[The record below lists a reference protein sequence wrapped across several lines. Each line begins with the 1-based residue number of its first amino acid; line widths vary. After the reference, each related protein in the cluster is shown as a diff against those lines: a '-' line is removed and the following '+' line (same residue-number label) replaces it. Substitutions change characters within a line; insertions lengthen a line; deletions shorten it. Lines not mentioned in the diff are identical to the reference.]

1 MNVTLD
7 QLQAFVTVAR
17 LGSFTRAAKTL
28 HLSQPAVS
36 TQIRNLEDV
45 LGARLFDR
53 NTRSVALAPVGKE
66 LAPTL
71 ERILRDIDALATGAR
86 ERATTPHGI
95 VSVAALPSISSGLL
109 PVAIAQF
116 KDRFAGVS
124 VRLKDAVADRVLAM
138 VKAGDVDLGIAT
150 AIRADPEIEVTPLMA
165 DRMSVVFRPG
175 HPLEHKHRIALD
187 DLRPYPLILT
197 DRQSSVRTIVDRA
210 FEATGALPS
219 PAYEVTYMSTAIAL
233 VKAGLGIAILPSSA
247 ALEGKQ
253 LSRLKSR
260 PIQDESLTRNIG
272 VIRKT
277 GRSLSPAAERFA
289 EALANA
295 ARSFTTR

>member
-7 QLQAFVTVAR
+7 QLQAFVSVAR
-17 LGSFTRAAKTL
+17 LGSFTRAAKVL

-53 NTRSVALAPVGKE
+53 NTRSVALAPVGRE
-66 LAPTL
+66 LAPAL
-71 ERILRDIDALATGAR
+71 ERILRDLDALATTAR
-86 ERATTPHGI
+86 ERATTPHG
-95 VSVAALPSISSGLL
+95 VVDVAALPSISSGLL
-109 PVAIAQF
+109 PVAIARFKEQF
-116 KDRFAGVS
+116 PAAS
-124 VRLKDAVADRVLAM
+124 VRLKDAVADRVIAM
-138 VKAGDVDLGIAT
+138 VKAGEVDLGIAT
-150 AIRADPEIEVTPLMA
+150 SVRADPEIELAPLLA

-197 DRQSSVRTIVDRA
+197 DPQSSVRTIVDRA
-210 FEATGALPS
+210 FESSGALPS

-253 LSRLKSR
+253 LSRLRSR
-260 PIQDESLTRNIG
+260 PIRHEALTRNIG

-277 GRSLSPAAERFA
+277 GRSLSAAAERFA
-289 EALANA
+289 DVLTSA
-295 ARSFTTR
+295 ARSFAE

>member
-7 QLQAFVTVAR
+7 QLQAFVTVGR

-53 NTRSVALAPVGKE
+53 NTRSVALSPVGKE
-66 LAPTL
+66 LAPLL
-71 ERILRDIDALATGAR
+71 ERILNDIEAVAVGAR
-86 ERATTPHGI
+86 ERATTPQGI
-95 VSVAALPSISSGLL
+95 VTVAALPSISSGLL
-109 PVAIAQF
+109 PVAIARFKEQF
-116 KDRFAGVS
+116 PAAS

-138 VKAGDVDLGIAT
+138 IKAGEVDLGIAT
-150 AIRADPEIEVTPLMA
+150 SIRADPDLQTAPLMT
-165 DRMSVVFRPG
+165 DHMSVVFRPG
-175 HPLEHKHRIALD
+175 HPLERKARIALD
-187 DLRPYPLILT
+187 DLRPFPLILT
-197 DRQSSVRTIVDRA
+197 DPQSSVRSLVDRA
-210 FEATGALPS
+210 FEKSGDLPS

-233 VKAGLGIAILPSSA
+233 AKAGLGIAILPSSA

-253 LSRLKSR
+253 LSRLRSR
-260 PIQDESLTRNIG
+260 PIRDDGLTRNIAL
-272 VIRKT
+272 IRKT

-289 EALANA
+289 EVLATA
-295 ARSFTTR
+295 ARSFDH